1 MKEYTEYQE
10 KEIIKSG
17 INKLS
22 AILQGD
28 TLKAVVFDIDG
39 TVADSFP
46 LHFLAFQETL
56 VEVCTIKFLT
66 TIDSKTWLQVG
77 YNGGEPITYEFFMSE
92 MRGKLDTIIVQE
104 LMPWMD
110 DAQHQQFLEEEAY
123 RFQSLAATDLKPI
136 QGFNRFVEWVKERG
150 LKCAAVT
157 EASHENATNILKI
170 LGVDDL
176 FDILVIGNE
185 CENSDPYSIAFN
197 KLGIEPN
204 EAFVL
209 QDSPAGLKA
218 SIPLPTTTTTSGLL
232 TEHHPTPMMSNGVSL
247 LIQDYDDPDF
257 FKAIMLACAKSILL
271 AWNPFSHMGDVVYFS
286 KRRKQH
292 K

>member
-1 MKEYTEYQE
+1 MSSPPASSP
-10 KEIIKSG
+10 SG
-17 INKLS
+17 GITTTRTPRVSDLYNSTSPRTYINKLS

-56 VEVCTIKFLT
+56 VE
-66 TIDSKTWLQVG
+66 VG

-185 CENSDPYSIAFN
+185 CENLDPYSIAFN

-218 SIPLPTTTTTSGLL
+218 SIPLATTTTTMSGLL

-247 LIQDYDDPDF
+247 LIQDYDDPDLWT
-257 FKAIMLACAKSILL
+257 ALGYSSELYGSLDHLL
-271 AWNPFSHMGDVVYFS
+271 
-286 KRRKQH
+286 
-292 K
+292 